1 MAALLGGREIF
12 GKRKNTISVT
22 DEGEFSSGF
31 LLMKVGSANDDDVLD
46 MLEWEWLEFD
56 EELMQV
62 KGMVSVNLVPDASA
76 GVNSVTT
83 GLPGKMMPKGGAAE
97 FGGGAVMLL
106 SQSLGHRF
114 KCNTFIM
121 VSMERINRY

>member
-12 GKRKNTISVT
+12 GKRKNIISVT

-31 LLMKVGSANDDDVLD
+31 LLKVGSANDDVLD
-46 MLEWEWLEFD
+46 MLEWLEFD

-97 FGGGAVMLL
+97 FGGAAGPLMLL

-114 KCNTFIM
+114 KCNIFLM